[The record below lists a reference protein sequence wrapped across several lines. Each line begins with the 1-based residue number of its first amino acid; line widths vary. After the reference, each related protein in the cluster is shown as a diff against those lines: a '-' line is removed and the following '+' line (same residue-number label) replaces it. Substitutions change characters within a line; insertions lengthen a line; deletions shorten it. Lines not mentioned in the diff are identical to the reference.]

1 MVQNRSTR
9 EKLQRSR
16 LHVTQGEMAMKVG
29 YRRVSTLEQALDR
42 QDLGECDRVFEEKE
56 SAGSANRPALQ
67 EMLSFVRS
75 GDTVVVHSIDR
86 LARNLMDLQSII
98 QDLNEKGVTIQFLS
112 EGLSFSA
119 DGGCA
124 FQTLQ
129 LQMLGAFAQ
138 FERTMIRKRQ
148 AEGIA
153 KAKAKGVY
161 SQRKRSV
168 NPEKVKKLF
177 EDGMSKAAIAKH
189 LNISRMSVY
198 RSLVA

>member
-1 MVQNRSTR
+1 
-9 EKLQRSR
+9 
-16 LHVTQGEMAMKVG
+16 
-29 YRRVSTLEQALDR
+29 
-42 QDLGECDRVFEEKE
+42 
-56 SAGSANRPALQ
+56 
-67 EMLSFVRS
+67 MLSFVRI
-75 GDTVVVHSIDR
+75 GDTVIVYSIDR

-98 QDLNEKGVTIQFLS
+98 QELNDKGVTIQFLS
-112 EGLSFSA
+112 ESLSFSA

-129 LQMLGAFAQ
+129 LQMLGAFSQ

-168 NPEKVKKLF
+168 NSDKVKKLF
-177 EDGMSKAAIAKH
+177 EDGMTKAAIAKQ

-198 RSLVA
+198 RGLAA

>member
-1 MVQNRSTR
+1 
-9 EKLQRSR
+9 
-16 LHVTQGEMAMKVG
+16 MKVG
-29 YRRVSTLEQALDR
+29 YRRVSTLEQSLDR
-42 QDLGECDRVFEEKE
+42 QDLGDCDRVFEEKE

-67 EMLSFVRS
+67 DMLSFALA
-75 GDTVVVHSIDR
+75 GDEVVVHSIDR

-98 QDLNEKGVTIQFLS
+98 QELNNKGVTIRFLS
-112 EGLSFSA
+112 ESLSFSA

-153 KAKAKGVY
+153 KAKVKGVY
-161 SQRKRSV
+161 AQRKRSV
-168 NPEKVKKLF
+168 NPEKVKQLF
-177 EDGMSKAAIAKH
+177 GMA
-189 LNISRMSVY
+189 
-198 RSLVA
+198 

>member
-1 MVQNRSTR
+1 M
-9 EKLQRSR
+9 KL
-16 LHVTQGEMAMKVG
+16 G
-29 YRRVSTLEQALDR
+29 YRRVPTLEQSLDR

-67 EMLSFVRS
+67 DMLSFVRS
-75 GDTVVVHSIDR
+75 GDEIVVHSIDR
-86 LARNLMDLQSII
+86 IARNLIDLQNIV
-98 QDLNEKGVTIQFLS
+98 QKLNDKGVTIRFLS
-112 EGLSFSA
+112 ESLPFSA

-129 LQMLGAFAQ
+129 LQMLAAFGQ

-153 KAKAKGVY
+153 KAKQRGVY
-161 SQRKRSV
+161 SQRKKSV
-168 NPEKVKKLF
+168 SPDKVRQLF
-177 EDGMSKAAIAKH
+177 QDGMSKAAIAKN

-198 RSLVA
+198 RSLAA

>member
-1 MVQNRSTR
+1 MR
-9 EKLQRSR
+9 
-16 LHVTQGEMAMKVG
+16 VG
-29 YRRVSTLEQALDR
+29 YRRVSSVDQSLAR
-42 QDLGECDRVFEEKE
+42 QDLGDCERVFEEKL
-56 SAGSANRPALQ
+56 SGSSANRPALQ
-67 EMLSFVRS
+67 EMIAFVRT
-75 GDTVVVHSIDR
+75 DDEVVVHSIDR

-98 QDLNEKGVTIQFLS
+98 KELNDKGASVHFITEQLT
-112 EGLSFSA
+112 FSS
-119 DGGCA
+119 DGGSA

-161 SQRKRSV
+161 AQRKRTV
-168 NPEKVKKLF
+168 NPDKIKQLF
-177 EDGMSKAAIAKH
+177 DDGLTKAAIAKQ

-198 RSLVA
+198 RSLQEPSLQ

>member
-1 MVQNRSTR
+1 
-9 EKLQRSR
+9 
-16 LHVTQGEMAMKVG
+16 MKVG
-29 YRRVSTLEQALDR
+29 YRRVSDITQSLER
-42 QDLGECDRVFEEKE
+42 QDLVGCERIFEEKLSGA
-56 SAGSANRPALQ
+56 SADRPALQ
-67 EMLSFVRS
+67 DMIAFVRS
-75 GDTVVVHSIDR
+75 GDEVVVHSIDR

-98 QDLNEKGVTIQFLS
+98 QELNNKGVTIHFIS
-112 EGLSFSA
+112 ESLSFSD
-119 DGGCA
+119 DGGNA

-161 SQRKRSV
+161 AQRKRTV
-168 NPEKVKKLF
+168 NPDKVKQLF
-177 EDGMSKAAIAKH
+177 DDGLSKAAIAKQ

-198 RSLVA
+198 RSLEN

>member
-1 MVQNRSTR
+1 
-9 EKLQRSR
+9 
-16 LHVTQGEMAMKVG
+16 MKVG
-29 YRRVSTLEQALDR
+29 YRRVSDITQSLER
-42 QDLGECDRVFEEKE
+42 QDLVGCECIFEEKLSGA
-56 SAGSANRPALQ
+56 SADRPSLQ
-67 EMLSFVRS
+67 DMIAFVRS
-75 GDTVVVHSIDR
+75 GDEVVVHSIDR

-98 QDLNEKGVTIQFLS
+98 QELNDKGVTIHFIS
-112 EGLSFSA
+112 ESLSFSD
-119 DGGCA
+119 DGGNA

-161 SQRKRSV
+161 AQRKRTV
-168 NPEKVKKLF
+168 NPDKVKQLF
-177 EDGMSKAAIAKH
+177 DDGLSKAAIAKH

-198 RSLVA
+198 RSLQG

>member
-1 MVQNRSTR
+1 
-9 EKLQRSR
+9 
-16 LHVTQGEMAMKVG
+16 MKVG
-29 YRRVSTLEQALDR
+29 YRRVSDITQSLER
-42 QDLGECDRVFEEKE
+42 QDLVGCERIFEEKLSGA
-56 SAGSANRPALQ
+56 SADRPALQ
-67 EMLSFVRS
+67 DMIAFVRS
-75 GDTVVVHSIDR
+75 GDEVVVHSIDR

-98 QDLNEKGVTIQFLS
+98 KELNDKGVTIHFIS
-112 EGLSFSA
+112 ESLSFSD
-119 DGGCA
+119 DGGNA

-161 SQRKRSV
+161 AQRKRSV
-168 NPEKVKKLF
+168 NPDKVKQLF
-177 EDGMSKAAIAKH
+177 DDGLSKAAIAKQ

-198 RSLVA
+198 RSLEN

>member
-1 MVQNRSTR
+1 
-9 EKLQRSR
+9 
-16 LHVTQGEMAMKVG
+16 MKVG
-29 YRRVSTLEQALDR
+29 YRRVSTLEQSLDR
-42 QDLGECDRVFEEKE
+42 QDLGACDRVFEEKE

-67 EMLSFVRS
+67 DMLSFVRD
-75 GDTVVVHSIDR
+75 GDSVVVHSIVR

-98 QDLNEKGVTIQFLS
+98 QELNDKGVTIRFLS
-112 EGLSFSA
+112 ESLSFSA

-161 SQRKRSV
+161 AQRKRTV
-168 NPEKVKKLF
+168 NPDKVKQLF

-198 RSLVA
+198 RSLTA

>member
-1 MVQNRSTR
+1 MR
-9 EKLQRSR
+9 
-16 LHVTQGEMAMKVG
+16 VG
-29 YRRVSTLEQALDR
+29 YRRVSDITQSLER
-42 QDLGECDRVFEEKE
+42 QDLVGCERIFEEKL
-56 SAGSANRPALQ
+56 SGASTDRPALQ
-67 EMLSFVRS
+67 DMIAFVRS
-75 GDTVVVHSIDR
+75 GDEVVVHSIDR

-98 QDLNEKGVTIQFLS
+98 QELNDKGVTIHFIS
-112 EGLSFSA
+112 ESLSFSD
-119 DGGCA
+119 DGGNA

-161 SQRKRSV
+161 AQRKRSV
-168 NPEKVKKLF
+168 NPDKVKHLF
-177 EDGMSKAAIAKH
+177 DDGLSKAAIAKH

-198 RSLVA
+198 RSLEN

>member
-1 MVQNRSTR
+1 
-9 EKLQRSR
+9 
-16 LHVTQGEMAMKVG
+16 MKVG
-29 YRRVSTLEQALDR
+29 YRRASALEQSLDR

-67 EMLSFVRS
+67 DMLSFVRS
-75 GDTVVVHSIDR
+75 GDEVVVHSIDR
-86 LARNLMDLQSII
+86 LARNLIDLQNVI
-98 QDLNEKGVTIQFLS
+98 QELNDKGVTFQFLS
-112 EGLSFSA
+112 ESLSFSA

-129 LQMLGAFAQ
+129 LQMLGAFSQ

-153 KAKAKGVY
+153 KAKERGVY
-161 SQRKRSV
+161 TQRKKSV
-168 NPEKVKKLF
+168 NPDKVRQLF
-177 EDGMSKAAIAKH
+177 QDGMSKAAIAKH

-198 RSLVA
+198 RSLAA